1 MLINRIGNIYKR
13 IRAMSDQDKKII
25 HIQDSLQNF
34 YKNYVPY
41 NMLKS
46 IGIAITSVVLMPIN
60 AMFIRPFAKISEND
74 TGYTT
79 KEQMDWF
86 KAKDKPMTKS
96 TYKKM
101 VIYTDSKNYKKSL
114 SKIFRSYASYEMI
127 KDSVDQAHDYSN
139 DPNIVQIP
147 KPLTRKEQKQLG
159 RKKGN

>member
-1 MLINRIGNIYKR
+1 
-13 IRAMSDQDKKII
+13 MSDQDKKII
-25 HIQDSLQNF
+25 HIQDSIKSF
-34 YKNYVPY
+34 YSNYVPH
-41 NMLKS
+41 NKLKT
-46 IGIAITSVVLMPIN
+46 IGIAITAVVLMPIN
-60 AMFIRPFAKISEND
+60 AMFIRPFAKISEN
-74 TGYTT
+74 GSSYTT

-86 KAKDKPMTKS
+86 NAKDKPMTKS

-101 VIYTDSKNYKKSL
+101 AVYTDSKNYKKSL